1 MLASKTQGDSYVSA
15 LAQAALDTLHLVV
28 YTRRGLRGALCLHTP
43 LEALYIAALPTMLRN
58 TFQSGFLSLLYSMG
72 SKPLQLW
79 EEKTAEDGAVKRI
92 VDEDL
97 QSKVIE
103 ISASNI
109 ARTYIACPSDPRRT
123 LGIRFV

>member
-1 MLASKTQGDSYVSA
+1 
-15 LAQAALDTLHLVV
+15 
-28 YTRRGLRGALCLHTP
+28 
-43 LEALYIAALPTMLRN
+43 MLRN

-123 LGIRFV
+123 LGIRFVWTPYALLMPARLPFLVLIIKNVRPPVICPLDALLQVARTSFSPSTSSQSC